1 MMNNPMQFIQAI
13 RNPQQFVQGMMQ
25 NNQMMQNPMMKNA
38 MDMYQKGD
46 VQGLQNLAENVA
58 KERGTSIDEMRKQ
71 LGI

>member
-1 MMNNPMQFIQAI
+1 MNNPMQFIQAI

-25 NNQMMQNPMMKNA
+25 NSQMMQNPMIKNA

-46 VQGLQNLAENVA
+46 IQGLETLVGNVA
-58 KERGTSIDEMRKQ
+58 KERGTSIDDIRKQ